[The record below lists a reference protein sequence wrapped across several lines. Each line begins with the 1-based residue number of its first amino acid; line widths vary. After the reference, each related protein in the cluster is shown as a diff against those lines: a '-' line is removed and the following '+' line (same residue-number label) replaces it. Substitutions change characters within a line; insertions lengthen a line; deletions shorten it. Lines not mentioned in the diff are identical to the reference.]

1 MASFQGLFS
10 STRRKKGERAPT
22 PLATSLAQRCAVVLG
37 DCLAGMADDVGDW
50 GETVASWP
58 APALKRVLPQLP
70 GAALLRLRAAYP
82 DSPLARALDDGDALD
97 VALRAEAITKQGSQ
111 LLDVFAGDA
120 AGAAWRLGPWSA
132 DVAAA
137 QVLFHQPPRFWPD
150 GADAACAGLAQ
161 FRDAFDVF
169 GSGLLRGVD
178 LKALGLVAAGGGVLA
193 CVEARPPGREAGPGL
208 VEWFEARSHA
218 AMAGRS
224 RVEAAART
232 LQRRNAASPSCTSSD
247 VDLFLVG
254 LDERAAMDALVAVH
268 AAVVR
273 NACARVA
280 CVRSASAIT
289 FSAGFPR
296 RNVQVV
302 LRLYASAAA
311 VLDSFDVDACCFA
324 YDGERVWGAPRGV
337 RALCEKLCRVDAARR
352 SLTYEARLVK
362 YALRGYAVYVPPSL
376 YRPAAVD
383 PRVFDLPLA
392 VRDADPRRGAAA
404 GAAKPQSGLVR
415 LLIASRL
422 FSLRRTKDEELNRME
437 EKPGSVARRRPGAP
451 APTRSLRDVFLKGFM
466 YYYSRT
472 RSPPMLPDEPK
483 TYYSSYGPARVE
495 ADYVAEDEAARAHRR
510 DAQRTREPL
519 YRCAVPWKPG
529 WDAAR
534 ILSFIRAKE
543 AALIADEDEDG
554 WRPPTV
560 RVVAERSS
568 TLPSED
574 VLKAAFDVTDLVHAS
589 ALRWQSPSR
598 SFYPV
603 AIEGFGD
610 GAHLRPGDPRVFYR
624 ATVSTVGHVFDDA
637 KERAKTRHWERYRRP
652 GVVLQ
657 AMQAHYDD
665 WAALG
670 LLPSSGAVAA
680 HHSKDVFEARV
691 VVRESL
697 DKDEVGS
704 VEVLRRFVLLMRDD
718 PSGLLRG
725 LEPGGEGPQPVPSPA
740 MNDVEPF
747 QNLPAAKRTL
757 VAAALN
763 KRYRA
768 IIAYVLKDRVA
779 NGRDHKAA
787 HAELLKAHPS
797 YDARNTWS
805 EQHRS
810 LSLRCARDYCATL
823 DDDARRALVVPVL
836 DAYLALE
843 VAFAPLEVAID
854 VDASCVGV
862 CARCAVVLTKA
873 RKCARCKAVHYCS
886 RDCQTEHWATHRAKC
901 VAADKSEKAS

>member
-10 STRRKKGERAPT
+10 STRRKKGARAPT

-97 VALRAEAITKQGSQ
+97 VALRAEAVTKQGSQ

-232 LQRRNAASPSCTSSD
+232 LQRRNAASPFCTSSD

-404 GAAKPQSGLVR
+404 GAPAPQSGLVR

-437 EKPGSVARRRPGAP
+437 ERPGSVARRRPGAP

-483 TYYSSYGPARVE
+483 TYYSSYGPAR
-495 ADYVAEDEAARAHRR
+495 R
-510 DAQRTREPL
+510 
-519 YRCAVPWKPG
+519 
-529 WDAAR
+529 
-534 ILSFIRAKE
+534 
-543 AALIADEDEDG
+543 
-554 WRPPTV
+554 
-560 RVVAERSS
+560 
-568 TLPSED
+568 
-574 VLKAAFDVTDLVHAS
+574 
-589 ALRWQSPSR
+589 
-598 SFYPV
+598 PV
-603 AIEGFGD
+603 AVTIFERFG
-610 GAHLRPGDPRVFYR
+610 
-624 ATVSTVGHVFDDA
+624 VGN
-637 KERAKTRHWERYRRP
+637 R
-652 GVVLQ
+652 
-657 AMQAHYDD
+657 
-665 WAALG
+665 
-670 LLPSSGAVAA
+670 
-680 HHSKDVFEARV
+680 
-691 VVRESL
+691 
-697 DKDEVGS
+697 
-704 VEVLRRFVLLMRDD
+704 
-718 PSGLLRG
+718 
-725 LEPGGEGPQPVPSPA
+725 
-740 MNDVEPF
+740 
-747 QNLPAAKRTL
+747 
-757 VAAALN
+757 
-763 KRYRA
+763 
-768 IIAYVLKDRVA
+768 
-779 NGRDHKAA
+779 
-787 HAELLKAHPS
+787 
-797 YDARNTWS
+797 
-805 EQHRS
+805 
-810 LSLRCARDYCATL
+810 
-823 DDDARRALVVPVL
+823 
-836 DAYLALE
+836 
-843 VAFAPLEVAID
+843 
-854 VDASCVGV
+854 
-862 CARCAVVLTKA
+862 
-873 RKCARCKAVHYCS
+873 
-886 RDCQTEHWATHRAKC
+886 
-901 VAADKSEKAS
+901 